1 MADRPP
7 VAEVVAREEELPR
20 EAGASQCVRLAAL
33 AVIGLNVV
41 LAAVELGRL
50 TLAPASA
57 SLAWLAL
64 LATACALPLHLR
76 HVAHG
81 LRDLRPPHGYW
92 TLAALAAVNI
102 AAAAV
107 I

>member
-1 MADRPP
+1 MLASRPAAVSLMRPVLWVSSMADRPA
-7 VAEVVAREEELPR
+7 VADVVGRDERVPR
-20 EAGASQCVRLAAL
+20 AADASQFVRLAAL

-64 LATACALPLHLR
+64 LATAR
-76 HVAHG
+76 
-81 LRDLRPPHGYW
+81 
-92 TLAALAAVNI
+92 AAVAPATRRVR
-102 AAAAV
+102 AA
-107 I
+107 